1 MDEPDSELKRKDAY
15 AKKHGI
21 KPTGPTIIS
30 ITWYND
36 REHFR
41 KAQELMDLPGT
52 YEEFSRDM
60 KEFEKTANRKGIQIV
75 KMPINL
81 DEFADLCREHGQDM
95 NGETR
100 LKYTQ
105 WKANADT
112 PHPFLKT

>member
-1 MDEPDSELKRKDAY
+1 MPVILGNGRDVRNGGLDQRPLDEPDSELKRKDAY

-81 DEFADLCREHGQDM
+81 DEFADLGV
-95 NGETR
+95 GSTA
-100 LKYTQ
+100 KI
-105 WKANADT
+105 
-112 PHPFLKT
+112 